1 MWCAAISRANAGSGC
16 APVGGLGLSAADST
30 SAQSATA
37 VAALCTICASHLGD
51 QLGSPTI
58 PNCHEPRKASAY
70 NSSLSPFPGVCRPGG
85 IPIARFTVT
94 AISATQPADIELIC
108 DSLFKQQILQLLRH
122 SGRNMA
128 MLNSPLVG
136 LGAALRG
143 ISTAQPG
150 TGGEGQRT
158 PSSAPPPTARPPSLP
173 DADAARAIG
182 AAQHL
187 HLKFP
192 MIRTP
197 IAKAALSSPLSI
209 VVNGVMRLQPAP
221 ISVFGAS
228 DRAQTQDRPAASNPS
243 SNSQLKVSKPSQR
256 DMYSRLTS
264 AGSIMSALLGVP
276 APARPRG
283 ASAAREAPSPA

>member
-1 MWCAAISRANAGSGC
+1 
-16 APVGGLGLSAADST
+16 
-30 SAQSATA
+30 
-37 VAALCTICASHLGD
+37 
-51 QLGSPTI
+51 
-58 PNCHEPRKASAY
+58 
-70 NSSLSPFPGVCRPGG
+70 
-85 IPIARFTVT
+85 
-94 AISATQPADIELIC
+94 
-108 DSLFKQQILQLLRH
+108 
-122 SGRNMA
+122 MA

-158 PSSAPPPTARPPSLP
+158 PSSAPPPKARPPSLP

-182 AAQHL
+182 AAQRL
-187 HLKFP
+187 HLNFP